1 MATATKPPPAP
12 ANGRVER
19 VEGWYPDPKTRPGQ
33 RYWDGKEWTAH
44 LAPPGLILKLCCVT
58 GAFAAVGII
67 TAAVLAEIVDTG
79 HVTMAGRI
87 AAISAGL
94 LFATLAVGFVA
105 SFYRNRM
112 LKATSELQQP
122 RDPDTGQFQSSG

>member
-44 LAPPGLILKLCCVT
+44 LAPPGLILKLCCVM

-67 TAAVLAEIVDTG
+67 TAAVLAEIVDAG

-105 SFYRNRM
+105 SFYRKRM

-122 RDPDTGQFQSSG
+122 RDPETGQFQSSG